1 MVAMKKLRFIV
12 LIILLSYG
20 TLNADSFSLSLSQNM
35 TSNLFQNRYAEK
47 DQLSDL
53 SFYFDKNF
61 GMLSFFAEGKYSYLF
76 ENSNLA
82 YYIQDAGI
90 DYIVPLN
97 EKSAFYFSLAGRGTF
112 YRSDYADFN
121 YLAANFFAAFKSYID
136 QTSILK
142 SNYALDYKK
151 YRDSVYDFISHSLMI
166 SFDKYFQSKTTLK
179 GEADWG
185 YKYFFD
191 PFVAEDIPV
200 AENPDGSMGP
210 TSTGHKGK
218 GYTYGRNPYDPLD
231 PSVRTDGQGIQVF
244 SLSGLIAQG
253 LGNNVGLRFTGMK
266 QWVISGQNP
275 FFFIEEFYMVE
286 NPSYDRFSWEGYQI
300 GSQLTFL
307 MPWNIQLKLG
317 YTVSQKEFPGIESLD
332 LEGNPLG
339 ITRKDERKQIDVRVE
354 KNFARFSVFA
364 SYFYVDNGS
373 NDLYFDWN
381 GHFFT
386 LGFEWNI
393 PLGAKK

>member
-1 MVAMKKLRFIV
+1 MKKLHLIV
-12 LIILLSYG
+12 LIMLLTYG
-20 TLNADSFSLSLSQNM
+20 ALHADSFSLSLSQNM

-53 SFYFDKNF
+53 SFYFDKNL

-76 ENSNLA
+76 ENTNLA

-97 EKSAFYFSLAGRGTF
+97 EKSAFYFSLAGRGTL
-112 YRSDYADFN
+112 YRSDFADFN
-121 YLAANFFAAFKSYID
+121 YLAANFFVAFKSYID

-142 SNYALDYKK
+142 SNYSMDYKN

-179 GEADWG
+179 GEMDWG

-191 PFVAEDIPV
+191 PFLTEDTPV
-200 AENPDGSMGP
+200 TENSDGYMGTLSQGP
-210 TSTGHKGK
+210 RGKAYSTKH
-218 GYTYGRNPYDPLD
+218 D
-231 PSVRTDGQGIQVF
+231 PSDPMNPPAQTNGQGIQVF

-253 LGNNVGLRFTGMK
+253 LGNKVGLRFTGMK
-266 QWVISGQNP
+266 QWVLGGQNP

-332 LEGNPLG
+332 LEGISLG
-339 ITRKDERKQIDVRVE
+339 ITRKDKRKQIDVRVE

-364 SYFYVDNGS
+364 SYFYVDNSS

-381 GHFFT
+381 GHFFSV
-386 LGFEWNI
+386 GFEWNI
-393 PLGAKK
+393 PLGAKQ